1 MSAWASPE
9 FQEKLEGTQRK
20 AKLYSELVEVLA
32 SAGFP
37 RTQEQIINKLKKLKS
52 DYRDAKKQLSKSG
65 TGYDKNDIFPYYDI
79 IDGAMGHRPANQVTG
94 SLNSATAALDASIFA
109 SSPSSPS
116 TVSVSNSTPNDDGR
130 YFWTWRWLCSL

>member
-52 DYRDAKKQLSKSG
+52 DYRDAKK
-65 TGYDKNDIFPYYDI
+65 
-79 IDGAMGHRPANQVTG
+79 
-94 SLNSATAALDASIFA
+94 TA
-109 SSPSSPS
+109 
-116 TVSVSNSTPNDDGR
+116 VQKWNGV
-130 YFWTWRWLCSL
+130 